1 VLFVIVKQKR
11 KRIVKKEK
19 LMNILIL
26 SCNTGEGHNAA
37 ARAIAESAEKKGH
50 TVSLVDMMS
59 LAGKRVSKIVGGG
72 YINVAKN
79 APLLFGFAYQLG
91 RFVSSAKRK
100 SPVYY
105 ANALVAKHLAAY
117 LEEHP
122 VDMIITPH
130 LYPAETITYMKRK
143 GMILVKA
150 IAVATDYTCI
160 PFWEETE
167 CDYYVV
173 PHEDC
178 VREFVKRG
186 VPEEKLFPY
195 GIPVS
200 AAFEEKANKKRVRKK
215 LKLPV
220 WGNLYLIMSG
230 SMGFGKVKLF
240 SKELAAYIEKEDYIV
255 IVCGNN
261 EALRKSLQK
270 KFEGND
276 QVRIIGFTKHVADYM
291 SAADVIYTK
300 PGGLSSTEALMKN
313 LPIVHTAPIPGCETR
328 NRIFFR
334 KHGISVSASEILVQI
349 HKGRELVKNTDK
361 REKMLKK
368 QRENMH
374 YHAADKIIEL
384 AEKNRNTNTE
394 MQ

>member
-1 VLFVIVKQKR
+1 
-11 KRIVKKEK
+11 
-19 LMNILIL
+19 MNILIL

-37 ARAIAESAEKKGH
+37 ARAMEECARERGH
-50 TVSLVDMMS
+50 EVCLVDMMS
-59 LAGKRVSKIVGGG
+59 LVGKRVSKFVGGG
-72 YINVAKN
+72 YIHVAKN
-79 APLLFGFAYQLG
+79 APLLFGTAYQLG

-105 ANALVAKHLAAY
+105 ANALVAKALAAY
-117 LEEHP
+117 LEEHKT
-122 VDMIITPH
+122 DIIITPH
-130 LYPAETITYMKRK
+130 LYPAETVTYMKRK
-143 GMILVKA
+143 GRLLVKI

-167 CDYYVV
+167 CDYYIV

-178 VREFVKRG
+178 VREFAKRG
-186 VPEEKLFPY
+186 IPTEKLLPY

-200 AAFEEKANKKRVRKK
+200 AVFEKRVSKKRTRKK

-220 WGNLYLIMSG
+220 DGNLYLIMSG

-240 SKELAAYIEKEDYIV
+240 SRELAARIEKEDHIV

-261 EALRKSLQK
+261 EALRGSLQK
-270 KFEGND
+270 KFEGNE
-276 QVRIIGFTKHVADYM
+276 QVRVIGFTKHVADYM

-334 KHGISVSASEILVQI
+334 RHGIAVSASEILVQI
-349 HKGRELVKNTDK
+349 HKGRELVENEQK
-361 REKMLKK
+361 RDYMMKK
-368 QRENMH
+368 QVENMH
-374 YHAADKIIEL
+374 HNAAGKIIEL
-384 AEKNRNTNTE
+384 AEKIVAETARNE
-394 MQ
+394 AEEL

>member
-1 VLFVIVKQKR
+1 
-11 KRIVKKEK
+11 
-19 LMNILIL
+19 MNILIL

-37 ARAIAESAEKKGH
+37 ARAIAECAERRGH
-50 TVSLVDMMS
+50 AVNFVDMMS
-59 LAGKRVSKIVGGG
+59 LAGKRVSSLVGGG
-72 YINVAKN
+72 YIKVVKSM
-79 APLLFGFAYQLG
+79 PVLFGFVYQLG
-91 RFVSSAKRK
+91 RLVCSAKRK

-105 ANALVAKHLAAY
+105 ANALVAKYLAAY

-122 VDMIITPH
+122 ADIIITPH
-130 LYPAETITYMKRK
+130 LYPAETLTYMKRK
-143 GMILVKA
+143 GMIPVKI

-167 CDYYVV
+167 CDYYIV

-178 VREFVKRG
+178 VKEFVKRG
-186 VPEEKLFPY
+186 IPEEKLLPY

-200 AAFEEKANKKRVRKK
+200 MAFEETVNKKRARKK

-240 SKELAAYIEKEDYIV
+240 SRELAACIEEEDYIV

-261 EALRKSLQK
+261 EELRKSLQK
-270 KFEGND
+270 KYEGND
-276 QVRIIGFTKHVADYM
+276 RVRIIGFTRHVADYM

-334 KHGISVSASEILVQI
+334 RHGISVSASEILVQI

-361 REKMLKK
+361 RERMLKK

-374 YHAADKIIEL
+374 GHAAEKILNL
-384 AEKNRNTNTE
+384 AEKIQKTE
-394 MQ
+394 LE

>member
-1 VLFVIVKQKR
+1 
-11 KRIVKKEK
+11 
-19 LMNILIL
+19 MNILIL

-37 ARAIAESAEKKGH
+37 ARAIAESAERRGH
-50 TVSLVDMMS
+50 EVNFVDMMS
-59 LAGKRVSKIVGGG
+59 LAGKRVSRMVGGG
-72 YINVAKN
+72 YINVVKRM
-79 APLLFGFAYQLG
+79 PVLFGFVYQLG
-91 RFVSSAKRK
+91 RLVSSSKRK

-105 ANALVAKHLAAY
+105 ANALIAKYLAAY

-122 VDMIITPH
+122 ADIIITPH
-130 LYPAETITYMKRK
+130 LYPAETLTYMKRK
-143 GMILVKA
+143 GMISVKT

-167 CDYYVV
+167 CDYYIV

-178 VREFVKRG
+178 VKEFIKRG
-186 VPEEKLFPY
+186 IPEEKLLPY

-200 AAFEEKANKKRVRKK
+200 MAFEETVSKKRARKK

-240 SKELAAYIEKEDYIV
+240 SMELAACIEEEDYIV
-255 IVCGNN
+255 IICGNN
-261 EALRKSLQK
+261 EVLKKSLQK

-276 QVRIIGFTKHVADYM
+276 RVRIIGFTKHVADYM

-313 LPIVHTAPIPGCETR
+313 LPIVHTAPIPGCETK

-334 KHGISVSASEILVQI
+334 RHGISVSASEILIQI
-349 HKGRELVKNTDK
+349 HKGRELVKNADK

-368 QRENMH
+368 QCENMRGH
-374 YHAADKIIEL
+374 SAEKIIDL
-384 AEKNRNTNTE
+384 AEKNQKADLE
-394 MQ
+394 